1 MTQTPCPQ
9 CEQLRAGL
17 RAAREER
24 DAALLAVAVEREK
37 ANAILLSQMK
47 AVPEPP
53 RPKPLRY
60 WAIDALSDGLKKALP
75 WPHAGV
81 RAAARLLRRT
91 RKADR

>member
-1 MTQTPCPQ
+1 MTQTPCLR
-9 CEQLRAGL
+9 CEQLRAEL
-17 RAAREER
+17 RAARKER
-24 DAALLAVAVEREK
+24 DAALLAVAIEREK
-37 ANAILLSQMK
+37 ANATLLSQ

-53 RPKPLRY
+53 PPKPLRY